1 MHGFYFDRKLLKYEG
16 EVNVRWIDA
25 LRIQR
30 IQGLEVRM
38 KRQYLFFFC
47 MAKNT
52 GLTGL
57 LFWILAPD
65 F

>member
-38 KRQYLFFFC
+38 KRQYLLY
-47 MAKNT
+47 
-52 GLTGL
+52 G
-57 LFWILAPD
+57 
-65 F
+65 